1 MKENLIAEVYRYPG
15 VTPFSSQQ
23 RELLM
28 GREKDIDAF
37 YQLLMLKQM
46 VVLYGKSG
54 YGKSSLIQ
62 AGIIPKLI
70 ESQPNLSAYFS
81 IRLYPKSNDSS
92 GQTPVQTLHSY
103 LANGV
108 IEKPFLAPLLE
119 ANTPESIL
127 WYWLKNHQY
136 ASKNEPIIL
145 FFDQFE
151 ELFTYDK
158 EIEINPF
165 AELLGTLLYQNMPF
179 HWLEECYEQL
189 LVSDNFSEKELD
201 IAIEYLYKKP
211 TVKLVFSLRSDRL
224 SLLNSL
230 TKFLPNL
237 LQNYYELDAITEEAA
252 RIAIFKPAL
261 IIDDKYITPE
271 FEYEHQVVD
280 DILQQVKNA
289 HDGKIDTTALQII
302 CRFVEEQKVW
312 QEKQLI
318 ITPSVLGDI
327 HNIFKKFYQTTLDK
341 LSPNDKAKASKAIEE
356 KFIQNNQRI
365 PFAGDYLKQEYQLSQ
380 EVLALLEK
388 STLLRK
394 ERDTAGRFIYEIGHD
409 TLIDPIL
416 EFAKIRENEAKQKRL
431 RNIILIS
438 IIGIAILLGS
448 ILFVLR
454 LWNKA
459 EVEKQKAEAASQK
472 AQKALNNFFYQQAR
486 TFKDN
491 GDNVWRNEDQEN
503 ALYYYDLADSTLQK
517 ISKDDTLGTSLKTE
531 LHNLKATLR
540 P

>member
-92 GQTPVQTLHSY
+92 GQTPVQTLQSY

-365 PFAGDYLKQEYQLSQ
+365 PFAGDYLKQEYQLNQ